1 MFKIL
6 KENKIIG
13 VSEQVPVLFDSYDV
27 EEDTE
32 HSVSDYEQYDGEYV
46 LKSSVPVDYKNEQI
60 RQQRQSRF
68 VTESDPLY
76 LDYVEAQA
84 RGDETVDEKKQLWLD
99 KKDEIRAELPYV
111 VEVKTTTKKR
121 KKSSVK
127 VENDG

>member
-1 MFKIL
+1 MFKAI
-6 KENKIIG
+6 KDNKIIAINETG
-13 VSEQVPVLFDSYDV
+13 RFPCMNFDMT

-32 HSVSDYEQYDGEYV
+32 HTIDDYEQYDGEYV

-111 VEVKTTTKKR
+111 VATKKR
-121 KKSSVK
+121 KKASA
-127 VENDG
+127 

>member
-1 MFKIL
+1 MFKAT
-6 KENKIIG
+6 KDNKIIG
-13 VSEQVPVLFDSYDV
+13 ICETEIKGGGNFD
-27 EEDTE
+27 EMIEDKE
-32 HSVSDYEQYDGEYV
+32 HTVDDYEQYDGEYR

-68 VTESDPLY
+68 ATESDPLY

-84 RGDETVDEKKQLWLD
+84 RGDETVDEKKQIWLD

-121 KKSSVK
+121 KKASA
-127 VENDG
+127 